1 MMDRRNM
8 EMLLKYKKQIL
19 IALCILLFFV
29 VLLECDIFD
38 EINYEND
45 AELSACNFV
54 EAMFDADAKTC
65 ADFMCDDLIEISNYE
80 TKKLFINALEKQL
93 ESAKDEHIEK
103 YGKRWKY
110 EVSVIDSFE
119 YEAFYDCDEDLVKV
133 VLKVEHKGSG
143 LFNKKEGEEEI
154 ELIMVERNG
163 KWLVY
168 DL

>member
-1 MMDRRNM
+1 M
-8 EMLLKYKKQIL
+8 EVLLKYKKQIL

-45 AELSACNFV
+45 AELAACNFV
-54 EAMFDADAKTC
+54 EAMFDADAKKC
-65 ADFMCDDLIEISNYE
+65 ANLMCDDLIEMSNYE
-80 TKKLFINALEKQL
+80 TKKLFINTLEKQL
-93 ESAKDEHIEK
+93 ESVKDKYIDD
-103 YGKRWKY
+103 YGKRWRY
-110 EVSVIDSFE
+110 EVNVVDSFE
-119 YEAFYDCDEDLVKV
+119 YKPFYDCNEDLIKV

-163 KWLVY
+163 KWLVF

>member
-1 MMDRRNM
+1 MCHMSSI
-8 EMLLKYKKQIL
+8 LKHKKIIIAVL
-19 IALCILLFFV
+19 IV
-29 VLLECDIFD
+29 VLCLVVFEDLIFTD
-38 EINYEND
+38 SNNS
-45 AELSACNFV
+45 AEKVAVKFT
-54 EAMFDADAKTC
+54 EAMLDADAKTC

-119 YEAFYDCDEDLVKV
+119 YEAFYDCNEDLVKV

>member
-1 MMDRRNM
+1 M
-8 EMLLKYKKQIL
+8 ETLLKYKKPIL
-19 IALCILLFFV
+19 IVLS
-29 VLLECDIFD
+29 VLLLLLVLSECDIFD
-38 EINYEND
+38 ESNYENN
-45 AELSACNFV
+45 AELVAHSFV
-54 EAMFDADAKTC
+54 EAILDADAKKC
-65 ADFMCDDLIEISNYE
+65 ADLMCDDLIEMSNYE

-93 ESAKDEHIEK
+93 ESAKDEYIDT

-110 EVSVIDSFE
+110 KVSVVDSFE
-119 YEAFYDCDEDLVKV
+119 YEPFYDCDEDLVKV

-143 LFNKKEGEEEI
+143 LFNEKEGEEEI

>member
-1 MMDRRNM
+1 M
-8 EMLLKYKKQIL
+8 EILLKYKKPIL
-19 IALCILLFFV
+19 IVLS
-29 VLLECDIFD
+29 VLLLLAVLSECDIFD
-38 EINYEND
+38 VSND
-45 AELSACNFV
+45 GSDVELVAIDFV
-54 EAMFDADAKTC
+54 EAMLDADAKTC
-65 ADFMCDDLIEISNYE
+65 ADFMCDNLIEISNYE

-119 YEAFYDCDEDLVKV
+119 YEPFYDCDEDLVKV

>member
-1 MMDRRNM
+1 MN
-8 EMLLKYKKQIL
+8 EFIIKYKKII
-19 IALCILLFFV
+19 IALLIVILAFV
-29 VLLECDIFD
+29 ILGDLIFTD
-38 EINYEND
+38 SNNS
-45 AELSACNFV
+45 AEKAAVKFT
-54 EAMFDADAKTC
+54 EAMLDADAKKC
-65 ADFMCDDLIEISNYE
+65 ANLMCDDLIEMSNYE

-93 ESAKDEHIEK
+93 ESAKDEYIDT

-110 EVSVIDSFE
+110 KVSVVDSFE
-119 YEAFYDCDEDLVKV
+119 YEPFYDCDEDLVKV

-143 LFNKKEGEEEI
+143 LFNEKEGEEEI